1 MSTEQDGLLNDPKR
15 KLQRGKVDHIYLYD
29 RVFICLNIFI
39 FTCMFIFIFVILLN
53 IHISIYLTWSP
64 KQGAWGKLLEA
75 ESKAVSSFLMDGKA
89 YTTWGSA
96 LHSLSILSS
105 DLGK

>member
-1 MSTEQDGLLNDPKR
+1 MIVFYMFE
-15 KLQRGKVDHIYLYD
+15 HIYIHMY
-29 RVFICLNIFI
+29 VYIHICD
-39 FTCMFIFIFVILLN
+39 FVN
-53 IHISIYLTWSP
+53 IHISIYLTWSQ